1 MLGHPH
7 TSEDTAQVSCCISWE
22 KSLSCQV
29 LCSSSLTRLTE
40 LLLTLGFNTPDD
52 GHALPERG
60 SWHWMSLKFDLSADL
75 TFKMPAAAGWW
86 DSPCEGAGTGPC
98 LGGIKVKPP
107 PAHLGWEGNA
117 ADAGGMSKELEINQ
131 QRGEKERA
139 RLGEGVLC
147 ISMRSPATSLPS
159 WRAIPPA
166 AVRFPFGEEQ
176 CSVGGGWSTGE
187 CESYCMKLP
196 SVQIRAGTPAAAPA
210 PC

>member
-1 MLGHPH
+1 MRLEGLFNVQVPSPWKSSSVLGHPH
-7 TSEDTAQVSCCISWE
+7 ASKDTAQVSCCISWE

-29 LCSSSLTRLTE
+29 LCSSSLIRLTE

-107 PAHLGWEGNA
+107 PLTLAV
-117 ADAGGMSKELEINQ
+117 KEMLQMLE
-131 QRGEKERA
+131 E
-139 RLGEGVLC
+139 
-147 ISMRSPATSLPS
+147 
-159 WRAIPPA
+159 
-166 AVRFPFGEEQ
+166 
-176 CSVGGGWSTGE
+176 
-187 CESYCMKLP
+187 
-196 SVQIRAGTPAAAPA
+196 
-210 PC
+210 